1 LLKRFTMDKANLVCV
16 VMSLLLVMC
25 QLAPVRAGSLRGPGQ
40 PSVQDVQKSLASQ
53 LSANAS
59 STRIA
64 ELEDSLRVT
73 FAALPKENG
82 ELLGH
87 QAVRYMLHRQMLQR
101 HGWFVVGLEPN
112 DVAPPPYLNGEWVPS
127 FLQGLL
133 EQRLGGRGIDLHE
146 LAALA
151 AALEDI
157 VHKETVQRLYIT
169 YQLLNLPITAELDV
183 AEADKVIMTFAM
195 LYLEGNFSHKAE
207 DIPVLKT
214 YYSED
219 YADWREVESW
229 FREIETRYL
238 KGSSGTA
245 EKYKMPAL
253 LNVVDEIGKHFGEFN
268 DRECK
273 NLKDT
278 FYQMEDK
285 RMVGRVSLSDF
296 YRKGLH
302 SHWNFNEKADYLR
315 QLGALDES
323 DPTMPRVIGPNY
335 LGARTNCLEA
345 SSLYAVC
352 CRNECE
358 DFMLHLEGT
367 IAAPMAEPE
376 RIAQIVAALP
386 SDSVA
391 APSELP
397 TALFGRL
404 QDVAAQNGGM
414 VPLHGRLFAQ
424 WMHHAYPRECPF
436 PHPAG
441 TVSPLTPNEWMKEAG
456 QEDAKA
462 SAEEMQTQVASDTCS
477 GTGPCSE
484 ARELPWSSTEEMFV
498 SRGTPLHDQ
507 KDTQEGGWTAFHIAM
522 LLLAVV
528 LLVIGQWPHARELP
542 ATLALLEQAAGVS
555 KRRAD
560 LQKCAMVAGLAAAAA
575 AFGILDPSAFAFA
588 LCLGVVAF
596 AVSRRLAQFKV
607 NSDKV
612 LA

>member
-1 LLKRFTMDKANLVCV
+1 MGTSKLICMAVSVLLAA
-16 VMSLLLVMC
+16 C
-25 QLAPVRAGSLRGPGQ
+25 QLTPVRAGLLRGPGQ
-40 PSVQDVQKSLASQ
+40 PSMQDVQKSLTSQ
-53 LSANAS
+53 LAVNAS
-59 STRIA
+59 STRMA
-64 ELEDSLRVT
+64 ELENSLRVT
-73 FAALPKENG
+73 FTALPKQTG

-133 EQRLGGRGIDLHE
+133 EERLGGRGIDLHE

-157 VHKETVQRLYIT
+157 VHKETAQRLDTT
-169 YQLLNLPITAELDV
+169 YQLLNLPITAELDA
-183 AEADKVIMTFAM
+183 AESDKVIMTFAM
-195 LYLEGNFSHKAE
+195 LYLEGNFSHKAV
-207 DIPVLKT
+207 DLPVLKT

-229 FREIETRYL
+229 FREIEVRYL
-238 KGSSGTA
+238 TNSSGTA
-245 EKYKMPAL
+245 DKYKMPAL
-253 LNVVDEIGKHFGEFN
+253 LKVVDEIGKHFGEFN

-273 NLKDT
+273 SLKDT

-285 RMVGRVSLSDF
+285 RMAGRVSLSDF

-358 DFMLHLEGT
+358 DLMLYLEGA
-367 IAAPMAEPE
+367 IAAPTAEPE
-376 RIAQIVAALP
+376 RIAQFVAALP

-391 APSELP
+391 APRELP

-404 QDVAAQNGGM
+404 QEVASQNGGL
-414 VPLHGRLFAQ
+414 VPLHGKLFAQ

-441 TVSPLTPNEWMKEAG
+441 TVSPLTPNEWMKEMG
-456 QEDAKA
+456 LENAKA

-477 GTGPCSE
+477 GTGACSE
-484 ARELPWSSTEEMFV
+484 ARALPWSSTEELLV
-498 SRGTPLHDQ
+498 SRGALLHDQ
-507 KDTQEGGWTAFHIAM
+507 KDKQEGGWTAFHVTV
-522 LLLAVV
+522 LLLAVG

-542 ATLALLEQAAGVS
+542 ATLALLEEAAGAS

-560 LQKCAMVAGLAAAAA
+560 LQKCATVAGLATAAA
-575 AFGILDPSAFAFA
+575 AFGILDPSAFTFA
-588 LCLGVVAF
+588 MCLGIVTL
-596 AVSRRLAQFKV
+596 AVPRVLACLKV
-607 NSDKV
+607 NSNKIM
-612 LA
+612 A

>member
-1 LLKRFTMDKANLVCV
+1 MAISWATKLCGTCCIGRCCKGN
-16 VMSLLLVMC
+16 
-25 QLAPVRAGSLRGPGQ
+25 
-40 PSVQDVQKSLASQ
+40 
-53 LSANAS
+53 
-59 STRIA
+59 
-64 ELEDSLRVT
+64 
-73 FAALPKENG
+73 
-82 ELLGH
+82 
-87 QAVRYMLHRQMLQR
+87 
-101 HGWFVVGLEPN
+101 GWFVVGLEPN

-157 VHKETVQRLYIT
+157 VHKETARRLEIT
-169 YQLLNLPITAELDV
+169 YELLNLPVTAELD
-183 AEADKVIMTFAM
+183 AADADRVIMTFAM
-195 LYLEGNFSHKAE
+195 LYLEGNFTHKAE
-207 DIPVLKT
+207 DLPILNM
-214 YYSED
+214 YYTED
-219 YADWREVESW
+219 YADWCAVESW

-238 KGSSGTA
+238 KSSSVTA
-245 EKYKMPAL
+245 EKYNMPVL
-253 LNVVDEIGKHFGEFN
+253 LKVVDEIGKHFGEFN

-285 RMVGRVSLSDF
+285 RMAGRVSLSNF
-296 YRKGLH
+296 YRKSLH

-358 DFMLHLEGT
+358 DLMLHLEGT
-367 IAAPMAEPE
+367 IAGPKAEPE
-376 RIAQIVAALP
+376 RIAQLVAALP

-391 APSELP
+391 APRELP
-397 TALFGRL
+397 TALKGRL
-404 QDVAAQNGGM
+404 QDVAVQNGGM

-436 PHPAG
+436 PHQAG
-441 TVSPLTPNEWMKEAG
+441 TVSPLTPNEWMREAG
-456 QEDAKA
+456 QENAKA

-484 ARELPWSSTEEMFV
+484 ARDLPWSSAEELFV
-498 SRGTPLHDQ
+498 SQGTQVWDQ
-507 KDTQEGGWTAFHIAM
+507 TTEQEGGWTVFHLSM

-528 LLVIGQWPHARELP
+528 LVVIGQWPHAREIP
-542 ATLALLEQAAGVS
+542 AALALLEEAAGAS
-555 KRRAD
+555 KLRAD
-560 LQKCAMVAGLAAAAA
+560 LQKCATVAGLAAAAA
-575 AFGILDPSAFAFA
+575 AFGILDPSAFAIA
-588 LCLGVVAF
+588 VCLGIVAF
-596 AVSRRLAQFKV
+596 STPRLLARFKTK
-607 NSDKV
+607 NDKSW
-612 LA
+612 A

>member
-1 LLKRFTMDKANLVCV
+1 MGRSTLVCV
-16 VMSLLLVMC
+16 VVGMLLAMC

-40 PSVQDVQKSLASQ
+40 PSMQDVQKSLASQ
-53 LSANAS
+53 LSVISS
-59 STRIA
+59 STRMA
-64 ELEDSLRVT
+64 ELENSLRVT

-87 QAVRYMLHRQMLQR
+87 QAVRYMLHRHMLQR
-101 HGWFVVGLEPN
+101 HGWFMVGLEPN

-133 EQRLGGRGIDLHE
+133 EQRLGGRGIDVHE

-157 VHKETVQRLYIT
+157 VHKETAQRLETT
-169 YQLLNLPITAELDV
+169 YRLLNFPITAELD
-183 AEADKVIMTFAM
+183 ATQADKVVMTFAM
-195 LYLEGNFSHKAE
+195 LYLEGNFTHEAV
-207 DIPVLKT
+207 DLPVLKT

-229 FREIETRYL
+229 FREIETRHL
-238 KGSSGTA
+238 KSSSGTTD
-245 EKYKMPAL
+245 KYKMPAL
-253 LNVVDEIGKHFGEFN
+253 LKVVDEIGKHFGEFN
-268 DRECK
+268 DRECT
-273 NLKDT
+273 NLKET

-296 YRKGLH
+296 YKKGLH
-302 SHWNFNEKADYLR
+302 SHWNFNEKVDYLR

-323 DPTMPRVIGPNY
+323 DPTTPRVIGPNY

-358 DFMLHLEGT
+358 DLMLRLERA
-367 IAAPMAEPE
+367 IAAPTAEPE
-376 RIAQIVAALP
+376 RIAQLVAALP
-386 SDSVA
+386 SDTVA
-391 APSELP
+391 APRELS

-436 PHPAG
+436 PHPVG
-441 TVSPLTPNEWMKEAG
+441 TVSPLTPNEWMREAG

-484 ARELPWSSTEEMFV
+484 ARELPWSSTEELLV
-498 SRGTPLHDQ
+498 SRGTSLHDQ
-507 KDTQEGGWTAFHIAM
+507 KDMPEGGWTTFHVIT
-522 LLLAVV
+522 LLLSMA
-528 LLVIGQWPHARELP
+528 LLVMGQWPHAREIP
-542 ATLALLEQAAGVS
+542 AALALLEEAAGAS

-560 LQKCAMVAGLAAAAA
+560 LQKCATVAGLAAAAA
-575 AFGILDPSAFAFA
+575 AFGILDPSAFAIA
-588 LCLGVVAF
+588 LCLGIVAF
-596 AVSRRLAQFKV
+596 VVLHLLTRFKV
-607 NSDKV
+607 KNDKGM
-612 LA
+612 A